1 MSILS
6 RLLGTFQTTFQIGK
20 GGPKVKAPS
29 TTTVALVAADGSTE
43 VQGQFLSARINNQA
57 TVLGSGGALQVKDS
71 AGTNEAQVQA
81 LSARI
86 NNQATV
92 TAAAG
97 AVTVKDAAGS
107 ANAKVFA
114 ADPLTTDTQG
124 LLTVN
129 FYNNNAPASAN
140 TIKALT
146 IKSGNYALTYTTA
159 VVLPKANTV
168 TRCVV
173 VVTTPLDVATT
184 LSVGTDEAG
193 QDARFMLT
201 GENDITAAGTYEVS
215 PFQSVGS
222 ATDQSLRVTLD
233 GTPTVGTVAVF
244 VEYVVPT
251 AW

>member
-20 GGPKVKAPS
+20 GGPKVKAAS
-29 TTTVALVAADGSTE
+29 TTTVALVAADGTTE
-43 VQGQFLSARINNQA
+43 VQGQFLSARINNEA
-57 TVLGSGGALQVKDS
+57 T
-71 AGTNEAQVQA
+71 
-81 LSARI
+81 I
-86 NNQATV
+86 
-92 TAAAG
+92 TAASG

-124 LLTVN
+124 LITVN
-129 FYNNNAPASAN
+129 YFDNNAPASAN
-140 TIKALT
+140 TVKALV
-146 IKSGNYALTYTTA
+146 IASGNYATTYTSA
-159 VVLPKANTV
+159 VVLPKEAAV

-173 VVTTPLDVATT
+173 LVSTPLTGATT

-193 QDARFMLT
+193 QASRFMTT
-201 GENDITAAGTYEVS
+201 GENDVTAAGTYEVS
-215 PFQSVGS
+215 PFRAVGS
-222 ATDQSLRVTLD
+222 ATDQSLLVTLS
-233 GTPTVGTVAVF
+233 GTPTLGTVAVF